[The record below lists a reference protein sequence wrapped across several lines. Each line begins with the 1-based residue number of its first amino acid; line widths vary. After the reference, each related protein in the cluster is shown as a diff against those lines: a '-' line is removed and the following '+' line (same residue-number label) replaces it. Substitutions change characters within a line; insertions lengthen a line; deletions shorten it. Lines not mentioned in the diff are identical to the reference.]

1 MFKSIRNQLFITFI
15 ALPAVPLLLIGSLL
29 ISRSFTVRQEQT
41 MVLQQTFTQ
50 QVAEKIGD
58 FAYTITDEIGLL
70 LTTQDLLALDTAE
83 QQRVLKELLA
93 YNDAIQS
100 LTLIDRSA
108 GELYVTLEGVAPPSE
123 SERWSRSDPVYAQPL
138 LTGETFY
145 NEIQFD
151 PESGQPI
158 MVISLPLI
166 DEESGYGA
174 GVLVAEVDFTDAWNV
189 LADIPVQEGE
199 SIYVVD
205 AYNRVVA
212 HRDENV
218 VLQEV
223 LFDPPEIDGRSS
235 GLSGEDVFI
244 TTADVGLSFRAF
256 TVVAERLVE
265 VALREAYI
273 TAAFMLGL
281 IAVTLIVD
289 IAVGIYMVNRITKPI
304 TRLAETAVEIQDGNF
319 AAEASLDGPKE
330 IVTLAIAINEMAAHI
345 QAQVDG
351 LEQNVVART
360 QALESS
366 IEVSRHLATILTQEE
381 LVKEVVEQIQEAF
394 GYYHVHIYLLN
405 RDGDTLLMAGGAGEA
420 GRIMLVQER
429 TIMLGTG
436 MVGRV
441 AETNTAIVAADVT
454 KDENWFHNP
463 LLPETKSEAAVPIS
477 VGNVLLGVLDVQQN
491 TVDSIR
497 DEDIRVLQ
505 SIANQVAIALRN
517 ARLYADT
524 QELADQQLRI
534 NEINQ
539 KIQQAT
545 TVESALQ
552 IAVREVGRYV
562 GAGQATVQLADFGI
576 TESGDADMFD
586 GNGHVS
592 LEDAE

>member
-1 MFKSIRNQLFITFI
+1 MFKSIRSQLLITFI

-29 ISRSFTVRQEQT
+29 VSRSFTVRQEQT
-41 MVLQQTFTQ
+41 MVLQQALTQ

-58 FAYTITDEIGLL
+58 FTHTITDEIGLL
-70 LTTQDLLALDTAE
+70 LITQDLLALDTAE
-83 QQRVLKELLA
+83 QQRVLQELLA

-108 GELYVTLEGVAPPSE
+108 GELYVTPEGVASPTE
-123 SERWSRSDPVYAQPL
+123 SERWSRADPVYAQPL
-138 LTGETFY
+138 LTGHTFY

-166 DEESGYGA
+166 GEESDYGT

-199 SIYVVD
+199 NIYVVD
-205 AYNRVVA
+205 AYDRVVA

-218 VLQEV
+218 VLQGM
-223 LFDPPEIDGRSS
+223 LFELPEIDGRSS
-235 GLSGEDVFI
+235 GLFGEEVFI
-244 TTADVGLSFRAF
+244 TTADVELSVRAF
-256 TVVAERLVE
+256 TVVAERLVT
-265 VALREAYI
+265 VALREAYA
-273 TAAFMLGL
+273 TSALMFALV
-281 IAVTLIVD
+281 AVTLIVD
-289 IAVGIYMVNRITKPI
+289 IAIGIYMVNRITKPI
-304 TRLAETAVEIQDGNF
+304 TVLAETAVEIQGGNF
-319 AAEASLDGPKE
+319 AAQAPLDGPKE
-330 IVTLAIAINEMAAHI
+330 ISILAIAMNEMATHI
-345 QAQVDG
+345 QQLIDD
-351 LEQNVVART
+351 LEQRVVART

-366 IEVSRHLATILTQEE
+366 IEVSRRLATILTQDE
-381 LVKEVVEQIQEAF
+381 LVSEVVEQIQETF
-394 GYYHVHIYLLN
+394 EYYHVHIYLLN
-405 RDGDTLLMAGGAGEA
+405 KSNDMLLMAGGTGEA
-420 GRIMLVQER
+420 GRVMLAQGRSIV
-429 TIMLGTG
+429 LGTG

-454 KDENWFHNP
+454 QDENWLHNP

-477 VGNVLLGVLDVQQN
+477 VGDVVLGVLDVQQD
-491 TVDSIR
+491 TVNSIR

-524 QELADQQLRI
+524 QEMADQQLRI

-545 TVESALQ
+545 TVERALQ

-562 GAGQATVQLADFGI
+562 GSGQATVQLADFGI
-576 TESGDADMFD
+576 TEPDDADMFN